1 MERLKQLTEKLNRQT
16 LEGAPKEVLLEIGFD
31 VIRELMVSEKPLQ
44 PEEQI
49 HYKKADEHEMHAVT
63 VQSLNDR
70 FNPSVPDLSNRL
82 QQLRQD
88 SLRSAMGIN
97 DRYIFLE
104 TLFKGDSHSFD
115 TMMGLLDHAPTFK
128 EAESIAGQYIR
139 NVQDNPEQA
148 AIVEKFY
155 DLLRSRFSSI

>member
-16 LEGAPKEVLLEIGFD
+16 LEGASKEALLEIGFEI
-31 VIRELMVSEKPLQ
+31 IRELMQSEKIVQ
-44 PEEQI
+44 PQEQVQAP
-49 HYKKADEHEMHAVT
+49 KAFEPEIPTGT

-70 FNPSVPDLSNRL
+70 FNPSVPDLSDRL

-88 SLRSAMGIN
+88 SLRTAMGIN

-104 TLFKGDSHSFD
+104 TLFRGDSHSFD
-115 TMMGLLDHAPTFK
+115 TMMGLLDHAKTFN
-128 EAESIAGQYIR
+128 EAELIAAQYIR
-139 NVQDNPEQA
+139 SVQDNLEQA
-148 AIVEKFY
+148 AVVEKFY

>member
-16 LEGAPKEVLLEIGFD
+16 LEGASKEALLEIGFD
-31 VIRELMVSEKPLQ
+31 IIRELMVSEKPVQ
-44 PEEQI
+44 PERNVEE
-49 HYKKADEHEMHAVT
+49 KKAVVLEIPAVT

-70 FNPSVPDLSNRL
+70 LNPSVPDLSDRL
-82 QQLRQD
+82 QHLRQD

-104 TLFKGDSHSFD
+104 TLFRGDAHSFD
-115 TMMGLLDHAPTFK
+115 TMMALLDHAKTFN
-128 EAESIAGQYIR
+128 EAESIASQYIR
-139 NVQDNPEQA
+139 VMQDNLEQIA
-148 AIVEKFY
+148 VVEKFY

>member
-16 LEGAPKEVLLEIGFD
+16 LEGASKEALLEIGFEI
-31 VIRELMVSEKPLQ
+31 IRELMQSEKTVQ
-44 PEEQI
+44 PQGHAQAPKAIEPEI
-49 HYKKADEHEMHAVT
+49 HTGT

-70 FNPSVPDLSNRL
+70 FNPSVPDLSDRL

-88 SLRSAMGIN
+88 SLRTAMGIN

-104 TLFKGDSHSFD
+104 TLFRGDAHSFD
-115 TMMGLLDHAPTFK
+115 TMMELLDHAKTVI
-128 EAESIAGQYIR
+128 EAELIAAQYIR
-139 NVQDNPEQA
+139 SVQDNLEQA
-148 AIVEKFY
+148 AVVEKFY

>member
-16 LEGAPKEVLLEIGFD
+16 LEGASKEALLEIGFD
-31 VIRELMVSEKPLQ
+31 IIRELMVSEKPVEQ
-44 PEEQI
+44 ETRVQDQKTVDPET
-49 HYKKADEHEMHAVT
+49 YVGT

-70 FNPSVPDLSNRL
+70 LNPSVPDLSDRL

-88 SLRSAMGIN
+88 SLKSAMGIN

-115 TMMGLLDHAPTFK
+115 TMMGLLDHAKTFN
-128 EAESIAGQYIR
+128 EAQSIAAQYIR
-139 NVQDNPEQA
+139 TVQDNLEQVEV
-148 AIVEKFY
+148 VEKFY

>member
-16 LEGAPKEVLLEIGFD
+16 LEGASKEALLEIGFD
-31 VIRELMVSEKPLQ
+31 IIRELMVSEKPVQ
-44 PEEQI
+44 PERNVEE
-49 HYKKADEHEMHAVT
+49 KKAVVLEIPAVA

-70 FNPSVPDLSNRL
+70 LNPSVRDLSDRL
-82 QQLRQD
+82 QHLRQD

-104 TLFKGDSHSFD
+104 TLFRGDAHSFD
-115 TMMGLLDHAPTFK
+115 TMMGLLDHAKTFY
-128 EAESIAGQYIR
+128 EAESIASQYIR
-139 NVQDNPEQA
+139 VMQDNLEHA
-148 AIVEKFY
+148 AVVEKFY

>member
-16 LEGAPKEVLLEIGFD
+16 LEGASKEALLEIGFD
-31 VIRELMVSEKPLQ
+31 IIRELMVSEKPVQ
-44 PEEQI
+44 PERNVEE
-49 HYKKADEHEMHAVT
+49 KKAVVLEIPAVT

-70 FNPSVPDLSNRL
+70 LNPSVPDLSDRL
-82 QQLRQD
+82 QHLRQD

-104 TLFKGDSHSFD
+104 TLFRGDAHSFD
-115 TMMGLLDHAPTFK
+115 TMMGLLDHAKTFY
-128 EAESIAGQYIR
+128 EAESIASQYIR
-139 NVQDNPEQA
+139 VMQDNLEHA
-148 AIVEKFY
+148 AVVEKFY

>member
-16 LEGAPKEVLLEIGFD
+16 LEGASKEALLEIGFEI
-31 VIRELMVSEKPLQ
+31 IRELMQSEKIVQ
-44 PEEQI
+44 PQEQVQAPKAFEPEI
-49 HYKKADEHEMHAVT
+49 HTGT

-70 FNPSVPDLSNRL
+70 FNPSVPDLSDRL

-104 TLFKGDSHSFD
+104 TLFRGDSHSFD
-115 TMMGLLDHAPTFK
+115 TMMGLLDHAKTFN
-128 EAESIAGQYIR
+128 EAELIAAQYIR
-139 NVQDNPEQA
+139 SVQDNLEQA
-148 AIVEKFY
+148 AVVEKFY
-155 DLLRSRFSSI
+155 DLLRSRFSAI